1 MRVCVWTAIKDDLK
15 CAHNQSKKK
24 SVFGTFDSLESK
36 KWKEEKLAL
45 FINKITQILRIK
57 RISIRLKSCRTLLP
71 AFFMKK

>member
-36 KWKEEKLAL
+36 K
-45 FINKITQILRIK
+45 
-57 RISIRLKSCRTLLP
+57 
-71 AFFMKK
+71 